1 MTADSGMNRA
11 FPARPRACKHSSL
24 RALALAASLAAAV
37 GPAAAVGL
45 GRPVTAS
52 SLGQSLNLIVPL
64 RLDADEALA
73 PECVIA
79 EVMVG
84 DSRLPAPLVR
94 VMFENS
100 SDGVPRALRVVTVQ
114 PVEEPV
120 VVVNLAVGCPARLT
134 RQFVAFID
142 PAPTQVPAAAP
153 QLAQLPAVVPAPVT
167 AEAPARRPPVNATAP
182 QLAQAGIESSRSGL
196 KPAAPKP
203 RPKPRVVRLTA
214 DAPGPADAAVPPS
227 QPKAGYA
234 PDKLAAR
241 SATAAR
247 ASAPVGRLRLDAPQ
261 AAVAQA
267 AASAVDVAALL
278 AQAASEAAAVESPEA
293 QRLRQLE
300 SSLAQLRSEAK
311 QTNETLAT
319 LRQQLQQAQQ
329 DRSPNS
335 LIYGLG
341 VLALLLGAGCLYLWR
356 LRERERHQREM
367 AWWDSPEAA
376 GHVLKHEAGSPAA
389 IVSPAVAS
397 PAAVDPLPAAVVPI
411 SPAPP
416 EPVALAPAPL
426 GDGQADAMPADV
438 LEVLRASREPAV
450 PLHEQTQAFARVS
463 AAPDFVAAKY
473 LPDISFAELSPPAT
487 GLDQSEP
494 ELHSDFAR
502 SAFGPLQVS
511 AEELIDLEQQAE
523 FFVVLGQ
530 DDAAV
535 ELLVSHL
542 QASSGASA
550 LPYLKLLE
558 IHRRCGDVSAYAE
571 IAAALTQRF
580 GVLPPVW
587 DDTDPAAVH
596 DLEAYPD
603 VLARLQ
609 RQWGD
614 HGASMDLLQ
623 RLLVR
628 PLGRE
633 LGDGGQPASS
643 MDIAAY
649 LDMLLLYSV
658 ARDLSEHEVRG
669 DEVDVFL
676 PLDQPGDSLLSTSMM
691 ATLPVQVDGPRSR
704 LGALDLD
711 ISVGGDSV
719 NSKL

>member
-11 FPARPRACKHSSL
+11 LPARPRACKRSSL
-24 RALALAASLAAAV
+24 RALVLAASLAAAV
-37 GPAAAVGL
+37 EPAVAVGL

-64 RLDADEALA
+64 RLDADEPLA
-73 PECVIA
+73 PECVSA
-79 EVMVG
+79 EVLVG
-84 DSRLPAPLVR
+84 DSRLPAALVR
-94 VMFENS
+94 VVFENA
-100 SDGVPRALRVVTVQ
+100 SDGAPRALRVITLQ

-142 PAPTQVPAAAP
+142 PAPTQAPGPTP
-153 QLAQLPAVVPAPVT
+153 QLAQLPPPAPAAV
-167 AEAPARRPPVNATAP
+167 EAPFRRAPAAITAP
-182 QLAQAGIESSRSGL
+182 QLAQAGVEPARSSA
-196 KPAAPKP
+196 KPSAPKP
-203 RPKPRVVRLTA
+203 RSKPRVVRLTA
-214 DAPGPADAAVPPS
+214 DTQGLPDAAVQPA
-227 QPKAGYA
+227 QPKTGDTAGK
-234 PDKLAAR
+234 PAAR
-241 SATAAR
+241 SVAAAR
-247 ASAPVGRLRLDAPQ
+247 ASAPSGRLRLDAPQ
-261 AAVAQA
+261 AVVAPA

-278 AQAASEAAAVESPEA
+278 AQAASQAAGGESPEA

-300 SSLAQLRSEAK
+300 ASLAQLRSESK
-311 QTNETLAT
+311 QTNEALAA
-319 LRQQLQQAQQ
+319 LRLQLQQAQQ

-341 VLALLLGAGCLYLWR
+341 VLALLLGAASLYLWR
-356 LRERERHQREM
+356 LRERESHQREM

-376 GHVLKHEAGSPAA
+376 GHVLKQETGSPVA
-389 IVSPAVAS
+389 AVAS
-397 PAAVDPLPAAVVPI
+397 PVAAPAAPLPLPAAVMAPV
-411 SPAPP
+411 SPAAP
-416 EPVALAPAPL
+416 EPMALAHVPL
-426 GDGQADAMPADV
+426 NDGQTDALPAEV
-438 LEVLRASREPAV
+438 QEVLRASREPAI

-473 LPDISFAELSPPAT
+473 LPDISVADLSAPAT

-502 SAFGPLQVS
+502 SAFGAHQVS

-530 DDAAV
+530 DDAAI
-535 ELLVSHL
+535 ELLQGHI
-542 QASSGASA
+542 QAHHGGSA
-550 LPYLKLLE
+550 LPHLKLLE
-558 IHRRCGDVSAYAE
+558 IHRRRGDVAAYALTGE
-571 IAAALTQRF
+571 ALTQHF
-580 GVLPPVW
+580 GVLPPAW
-587 DDTDPAAVH
+587 DADPDAPH
-596 DLEAYPD
+596 GLQAYPE

-609 RQWGD
+609 RQWTD
-614 HGASMDLLQ
+614 HGSSMDTLQ

-628 PLGRE
+628 PQGRDA
-633 LGDGGQPASS
+633 GDGDQQPANS

-669 DEVDVFL
+669 NEVDVFL
-676 PLDQPGDSLLSTSMM
+676 PLDQPGDSPLSTAMM

-704 LGALDLD
+704 FGALDLD

>member
-1 MTADSGMNRA
+1 MNRA
-11 FPARPRACKHSSL
+11 FPARPKACKRSSL
-24 RALALAASLAAAV
+24 RVLVLAASLAAAF
-37 GPAAAVGL
+37 GTAAAVGL

-52 SLGQSLNLIVPL
+52 SLGQPLNLIVPL
-64 RLDADEALA
+64 RLDADEPLA
-73 PECVIA
+73 SECVSA
-79 EVMVG
+79 EVLVG

-94 VMFENS
+94 VVVEGAG
-100 SDGVPRALRVVTVQ
+100 DGAPRALRVITLQ

-120 VVVNLAVGCPARLT
+120 VVVNLSVGCPARLT

-153 QLAQLPAVVPAPVT
+153 QLAQLPPLQQATAALEAPVRR
-167 AEAPARRPPVNATAP
+167 APATTAAP
-182 QLAQAGIESSRSGL
+182 QLAQASPEPTPARF
-196 KPAAPKP
+196 KPAAPNK

-214 DAPGPADAAVPPS
+214 DAQGLPGAAIQPAQSETGEPAV
-227 QPKAGYA
+227 KR
-234 PDKLAAR
+234 AAR
-241 SATAAR
+241 SAPAAR
-247 ASAPVGRLRLDAPQ
+247 ASAPSGRLRLDA
-261 AAVAQA
+261 AQA
-267 AASAVDVAALL
+267 SVAPAATAASAVDVAALL
-278 AQAASEAAAVESPEA
+278 AQAASQATGVESPEA

-300 SSLAQLRSEAK
+300 SSLTQLRSEAK
-311 QTNETLAT
+311 QTSETLAA
-319 LRQQLQQAQQ
+319 LRLQLQQAQQ

-341 VLALLLGAGCLYLWR
+341 ALALLLGAGCLYLWR
-356 LRERERHQREM
+356 LRERESHQREM

-376 GHVLKHEAGSPAA
+376 GHVLKQEAGSPAA
-389 IVSPAVAS
+389 AVAS
-397 PAAVDPLPAAVVPI
+397 VAVTPAATLPQPAAVLAPV
-411 SPAPP
+411 SPVAP
-416 EPVALAPAPL
+416 EPVALASAPL
-426 GDGQADAMPADV
+426 DDGQTDTLPADV

-473 LPDISFAELSPPAT
+473 LPDISVTELSAPAT

-502 SAFGPLQVS
+502 SSFGAHQVS

-535 ELLVSHL
+535 ELLANHL

-558 IHRRCGDVSAYAE
+558 IHRRRSDVSAYAE
-571 IAAALTQRF
+571 IAAALTERF

-587 DDTDPAAVH
+587 DDADPAAVH
-596 DLEAYPD
+596 DLEAYPE

-676 PLDQPGDSLLSTSMM
+676 PLDQPGDSPLSTSMM